1 MRAAVAKN
9 AVTIALRA
17 LLATALAAS
26 CADEACAQQGS
37 AIAPNADNMT
47 ARVAFATASENEE
60 TRALR
65 WLRREILATRND
77 WPKGRSADD
86 ALAISWNGCGV
97 SQPSFEASP

>member
-37 AIAPNADNMT
+37 AIAPNVVLPMPW
-47 ARVAFATASENEE
+47 V
-60 TRALR
+60 
-65 WLRREILATRND
+65 
-77 WPKGRSADD
+77 P
-86 ALAISWNGCGV
+86 
-97 SQPSFEASP
+97 